1 MRYPC
6 WNAALALLAAGVL
19 VASGARADGF
29 KMYQLLVFCGN
40 SQVATVIFGHTVDE
54 PSMGTKVICAGNCP
68 GGWVSIADAVAGLPA
83 GVSASLTAK
92 VEKHKANTAAG
103 KKGPSL
109 AGCDCDNEKIDR
121 LKGLIRGLSEA
132 IKAHEKDRRAKEL
145 ARYEARDRLWGK
157 GEGLRFETGSIADFG
172 QSALDTML
180 LTTGGGASGVGKAYG
195 SVRKAYN
202 EAKGWGELGWSL
214 GSDPGDVEHWG
225 ELGGKL
231 LEMQA
236 DAILKQRS
244 LESIRAMNQHYQK
257 TGNGPAAQNVY
268 RQRWGGYGGLKNFKS
283 SADKVT
289 GQANKLASALGTL
302 AKLAEN
308 TDRVTEDLSDWLLKY
323 NEQNSIDKQIAAAEA
338 KRDAAQEQLSALLA
352 VCAAAPKSSLGWGFW
367 LTAAQAAAAKGGYDP
382 KVARLAEDAL
392 RELKALQAGLRDA
405 DRRVGR
411 QVIAPFSPWLAG
423 AWRGAEPRPLLVAL
437 VKAAK
442 GDLAQYDGVL
452 ARLEL
457 RADVA
462 LKALRRLPRD
472 GVPGTGI

>member
-1 MRYPC
+1 MRRPC
-6 WNAALALLAAGVL
+6 SIAALTLLAAGVL
-19 VASGARADGF
+19 VASGAQAEGF
-29 KMYQLLVFCGN
+29 RTYQLRVFCGN
-40 SQVATVIFGHTVDE
+40 AQVATVILSHTAE
-54 PSMGTKVICAGNCP
+54 PPSMGTKVICAGNCP
-68 GGWVSIADAVAGLPA
+68 GGRVSIKDAVGGLPA
-83 GVSASLTAK
+83 GVSESLTAK
-92 VEKHKANTAAG
+92 VEKHKENAAAG
-103 KKGPSL
+103 KGPSL

-132 IKAHEKDRRAKEL
+132 IKAHEKDRRDREL
-145 ARYEARDRLWGK
+145 ARAEARDRLWGK
-157 GEGLRFETGSIADFG
+157 GEGLKFDTGSIADFG

-202 EAKGWGELGWSL
+202 EAKDWGELGWSL
-214 GSDPGDVEHWG
+214 GSDPANVEHWG
-225 ELGGKL
+225 ALGGKML
-231 LEMQA
+231 DMQA

-244 LESIRAMNQHYQK
+244 VESIRAMNQHYQR
-257 TGNGPAAQNVY
+257 TGNAAAAQNVY

-289 GQANKLASALGTL
+289 KEANKLASALGTL

-323 NEQNSIDKQIAAAEA
+323 NEQNSLEKQIAAAEA
-338 KRDAAQEQLSALLA
+338 KRDAAQQQLSALLA
-352 VCAAAPKSSLGWGFW
+352 ACAAAPKSSLGWGFA

-392 RELKALQAGLRDA
+392 RELRALQAVLRDA

-423 AWRGAEPRPLLVAL
+423 AWQGAEPRPPLVAL

-442 GDLAQYDGVL
+442 ADLAQFDGVL
-452 ARLEL
+452 AQLEL
-457 RADVA
+457 RADAA
-462 LKALRRLPRD
+462 LKALRRVPRD
-472 GVPGTGI
+472 GVPGTGM